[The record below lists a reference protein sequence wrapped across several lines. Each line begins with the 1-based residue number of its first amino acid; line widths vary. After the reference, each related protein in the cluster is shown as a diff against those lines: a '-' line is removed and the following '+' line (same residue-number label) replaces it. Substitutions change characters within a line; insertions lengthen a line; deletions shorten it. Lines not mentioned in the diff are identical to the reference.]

1 MRVTKTDVL
10 EKAKREGYLLAKWG
24 KTDAVAEEY
33 YGWCEK
39 EGIPLIKAYA
49 GNKYSTVSVDMITA
63 YYDLNEEGQN
73 KMGSLF
79 RKYTRKP
86 SSIGIGHGYCSV
98 DDIPID
104 SVAIVVKD
112 LIQIYEACKVPR
124 NN

>member
-1 MRVTKTDVL
+1 MRVTKTDVF
-10 EKAKREGYLLAKWG
+10 EKAIREGYLLAKWG
-24 KTDAVAEEY
+24 KTDAVEEEY

-39 EGIPLIKAYA
+39 EGNPLIKAYA
-49 GNKYSTVSVDMITA
+49 GNKYSTVSIDMITTS
-63 YYDLNEEGQN
+63 YYLNEEGQK

-104 SVAIVVKD
+104 SVDALAKEI
-112 LIQIYEACKVPR
+112 ITIYEESKVPR
-124 NN
+124 QG